1 MFVLV
6 SFLKIN
12 ACFLPSA
19 GNHVPSP
26 LDLLQWGLEA
36 FFSVETPKQKK
47 RKKNH
52 LALNETTDLKIVND
66 ILETRLCVWQGNSY
80 RNVYAFYIQF
90 YIKIKF
96 WHDISTLCLPKAN
109 VDCSP
114 NERKTIIIY
123 LFFIFF
129 CLLFLFSF
137 SSIFGISSSVS
148 KPACFNWK
156 QSSLACVIWPFC
168 ARPVSP

>member
-52 LALNETTDLKIVND
+52 LALNETTDLKIVNG
-66 ILETRLCVWQGNSY
+66 ILETRLCVRQGNSY

-96 WHDISTLCLPKAN
+96 
-109 VDCSP
+109 
-114 NERKTIIIY
+114 
-123 LFFIFF
+123 
-129 CLLFLFSF
+129 
-137 SSIFGISSSVS
+137 
-148 KPACFNWK
+148 
-156 QSSLACVIWPFC
+156 
-168 ARPVSP
+168 